1 MLTGEPAR
9 ERRSPD
15 LRKQEAHDAEVGAK
29 AIMRGSGVVG
39 DRRLLKDGTH
49 EVGRP
54 ARAQAVRWGEFVEY
68 MAVQESQHSY
78 ER

>member
-1 MLTGEPAR
+1 M
-9 ERRSPD
+9 
-15 LRKQEAHDAEVGAK
+15 
-29 AIMRGSGVVG
+29 VG

-68 MAVQESQHSY
+68 MAVQESEHPYLSD
-78 ER
+78 EAG